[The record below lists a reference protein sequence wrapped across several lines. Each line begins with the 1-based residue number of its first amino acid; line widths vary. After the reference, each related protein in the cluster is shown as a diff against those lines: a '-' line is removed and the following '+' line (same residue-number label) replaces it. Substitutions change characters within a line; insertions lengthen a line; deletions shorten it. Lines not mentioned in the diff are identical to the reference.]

1 MPAMGELFAVGS
13 TVAHGRYRIVDVIG
27 GGGMAQVYR
36 ARDERLAR
44 FVALKGVRGDLLHD
58 SGWTT
63 RFQREAQTMAGLSHP
78 NIVAVHDAGEEQRPG
93 AGGRSIPYLVM
104 ELVPG
109 RSLADLLRERGKLP
123 LAEAL
128 RLASQVLSA
137 LAAAHARGVVHRD
150 IKPANILLTEDG
162 AAKVTDFG
170 IAAVAD
176 RTALTRTGTV
186 VGTPHY
192 MSPEQVEGRRDID
205 GRSDLYS
212 VGVLLFHLLS
222 GRVPFDADSAWS
234 IGYAHLHTPPPTLAS
249 VGVIVPAP
257 VESVLA
263 RALAK
268 NLEDRHQDAAAMRAA
283 IDVLVHGEDEQG
295 TRSQGTSPFTL
306 DDLFSQ
312 ESRSSARPRPGVRRT
327 PLVRLVLLVPVLLAL
342 GWTMRAMIVDSE
354 NVGTITLVSACAVAW
369 TWLAFMRKAEP
380 PPPGRPIGWV
390 QLIAGVSVMFQGMMT
405 LMGLVLLIA
414 GG

>member
-1 MPAMGELFAVGS
+1 MGELFAVGS

-123 LAEAL
+123 LAAAL

-150 IKPANILLTEDG
+150 IKSANILLTEDG

-268 NLEDRHQDAAAMRAA
+268 NPEDRHQDAAAMRAA

-312 ESRSSARPRPGVRRT
+312 DSRSARPRPRVRRT

>member
-1 MPAMGELFAVGS
+1 MGELFAIGS
-13 TVAHGRYRIVDVIG
+13 TVAHGRYRIVGLIG

-58 SGWTT
+58 SGWST
-63 RFQREAQTMAGLSHP
+63 RFRREAQTMAGLSHP
-78 NIVAVHDAGEEQRPG
+78 NIVAVHDAGEEHRSDG
-93 AGGRSIPYLVM
+93 GGRPIPYLVM

-109 RSLADLLRERGKLP
+109 RSLADLLRERGRLP
-123 LAEAL
+123 LAETL
-128 RLASQVLSA
+128 RLASQILSA

-150 IKPANILLTEDG
+150 IKPANVLLTEDG
-162 AAKVTDFG
+162 TAKVTDFG

-186 VGTPHY
+186 IGTPHY
-192 MSPEQVEGRRDID
+192 MSPEQVEGRREID
-205 GRSDLYS
+205 GRSDLYA

-222 GRVPFDADSAWS
+222 GHVPFDADSAWS

-249 VGVIVPAP
+249 VGITVPAP
-257 VESVLA
+257 VESLIA

-268 NLEDRHQDAAAMRAA
+268 NPEDRHQDAAAMRGA
-283 IDVLVHGEDEQG
+283 IEVLVNANDEQG
-295 TRSQGTSPFTL
+295 TRSQSTFPFTL
-306 DDLFSQ
+306 GDLFSQ
-312 ESRSSARPRPGVRRT
+312 ETRSSARPRPEARRS

-369 TWLAFMRKAEP
+369 TWLAFLRKAEP
-380 PPPGRPIGWV
+380 PPPGRPIGLV
-390 QLIAGVSVMFQGMMT
+390 QLIAGVSVMFQGMMM